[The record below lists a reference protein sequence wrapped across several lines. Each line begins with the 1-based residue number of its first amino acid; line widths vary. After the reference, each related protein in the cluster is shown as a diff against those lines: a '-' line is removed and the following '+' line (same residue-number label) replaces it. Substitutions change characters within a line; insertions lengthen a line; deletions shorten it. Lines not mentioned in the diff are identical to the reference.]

1 MHVKKKNILVD
12 RFALYFW
19 FFGLLFT
26 IFLNALIL
34 IEFSKNAYNLT
45 KTIVQ
50 ICLHLYTFIVS
61 ILTAFF
67 VNRSSNFVCYYPN
80 GTLERRGFLF
90 GFKKI
95 VIIKKISKI
104 EKVSLH
110 LDGTYYVLLDGKSYC
125 LSRLKKDSAIFIPFT
140 KKGYDFI
147 KTFWEGEIPYY
158 NS

>member
-19 FFGLLFT
+19 SFGLLIT
-26 IFLNALIL
+26 VFLNTLIL

-50 ICLHLYTFIVS
+50 ICLHLYTFIIS
-61 ILTAFF
+61 ILTTFF

-95 VIIKKISKI
+95 VNIKKISKI

-110 LDGTYYVLLDGKSYC
+110 LDGTYYVLLDGESYC
-125 LSRLKKDSAIFIPFT
+125 LSRLKKILQYSFPSQ
-140 KKGYDFI
+140 KKDMI
-147 KTFWEGEIPYY
+147 L
-158 NS
+158 